1 MFCYTVVSGINCVLQ
16 ELIMWSDISSEHP
29 IFIETVA
36 QLTNKN
42 LSSELVSDLN
52 KVREQFVKIKKDTQS
67 VINEMVLP
75 KMAMQSMH
83 MQPMFV
89 GSARRLIEQFVN
101 ADRMFLNVLMKVRQY
116 GKEDKV
122 WQTLLSHI
130 THEQEYMLRLM
141 EVLRSQLV

>member
-29 IFIETVA
+29 IFIKTVA

-42 LSSELVSDLN
+42 LSSELVSELN
-52 KVREQFVKIKKDTQS
+52 AVREQFVKIKEDAQS
-67 VINEMVLP
+67 VISEMVMP
-75 KMAMQSMH
+75 KMGMQE
-83 MQPMFV
+83 MQMPPMFV
-89 GSARRLIEQFVN
+89 SAVRRLIEQFVN

-130 THEQEYMLRLM
+130 IHEQEYMLRLM
-141 EVLRSQLV
+141 QVLRSQLV